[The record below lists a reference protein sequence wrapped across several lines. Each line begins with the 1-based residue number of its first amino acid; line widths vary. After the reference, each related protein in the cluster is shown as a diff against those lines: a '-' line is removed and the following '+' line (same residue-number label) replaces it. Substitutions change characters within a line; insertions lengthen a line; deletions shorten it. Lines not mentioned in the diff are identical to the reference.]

1 MLEILSEKITNVLK
15 KLEGRGRLTEEA
27 VDAALREVRLAL
39 LEADVN
45 FKVVKQFVARVRER
59 CLDVEVMEH
68 LTAGQQVVKI
78 VNEELTDIL
87 GGGAHELEPADR
99 QPAVIMLAGLQ
110 GSGKT
115 TTAAKLALHLR
126 REKQSAMMIAADLQ
140 RPAAVDQL
148 LTLGRQLTIPVYSE
162 GVDAKPVDVCSRG
175 LKEARDQGVD
185 WVIADTA
192 GRLHIDNDLMK
203 ELSAIK
209 KVLSPEEVLLVVDS
223 MTGQDA
229 VTAAENFNRE
239 IDLTGLILTK
249 LDGDARGGAALSITS
264 VTGVPIKFIGIGEK
278 ADALEQFHPNRLASR
293 ILGMGDV
300 LTLVEK
306 AQHGVDEDKARELER
321 KIRNATFS
329 LEDFLEQLYQVKQM
343 GPLGQLLDMIPGAN
357 ALKGKL
363 SADDLDEGALIKSE
377 AIIQSMTPEE
387 RLNPAIIG
395 GSRKKRICRGSGTL
409 PQDVNQL
416 LNQFRQMQ
424 KMMKM
429 MAGGKMKMSS
439 GQMANLLR

>member
-15 KLEGRGRLTEEA
+15 KLQGRGRLTEEV

-45 FKVVKQFVARVRER
+45 FKVVKQFVSNVRER
-59 CLDVEVMEH
+59 CLEIEVLEH
-68 LTAGQQVVKI
+68 LAAGQQVVKI
-78 VNEELTDIL
+78 VNDELTEIL
-87 GGGAHELEPADR
+87 GGGAHDLERDGN
-99 QPAVIMLAGLQ
+99 QPGVIMLAGLQ

-115 TTAAKLALHLR
+115 TTAAKLALYLR

-148 LTLGRQLTIPVYSE
+148 ITLGRQLNIPVYNES
-162 GVDAKPVDVCSRG
+162 VDAKPVDVCSRG
-175 LKEARDQGVD
+175 LKRAKEEGVD

-192 GRLHIDNDLMK
+192 GRLHIDSDLMK

-209 KVLSPEEVLLVVDS
+209 KALSPDEILLVVDA

-229 VTAAENFNRE
+229 VKAAEDFNKE

-278 ADALEQFHPNRLASR
+278 ADALEQFHPDRLASR

-306 AQHGVDEDKARELER
+306 AQKGVDEDKARELER

-329 LEDFLEQLYQVKQM
+329 LEDFLDQLYQVKQM
-343 GPLGQLLDMIPGAN
+343 GPIGQLLDMIPGGG

-363 SADDLDEGALIKSE
+363 SAEDLDEGALSKAE

-409 PQDVNQL
+409 PQDVNHL

-429 MAGGKMKMSS
+429 MAGGKVNIPP
-439 GQMANLLR
+439 GEMANLFR